1 MATVHV
7 QVSSESAVNRIA
19 DWANKRTFEYYVA
32 PKPTSNR
39 ADHVTLNRVDPD
51 GLAELRGFIKANGLK
66 CTIEV
71 E

>member
-7 QVSSESAVNRIA
+7 QVKSETAVTRIV
-19 DWANKRTFEYYVA
+19 DWASERTFEYYIA
-32 PKPTSNR
+32 PKPDSNR
-39 ADHVTLNRVDPD
+39 ADHVTLNEVDPD
-51 GLAELRGFIKANGLK
+51 GIAELRGYIRANGLR